1 MAATGTDM
9 AAKKKTRT
17 ERKKSL
23 VLMLPALL
31 LIQGCQAGSVEM
43 TSELASQIASDAS
56 GLNKEEITDLT
67 CAETDDGYTVSFQ
80 GDNGKY
86 TIGVSPDGKVTA
98 YQFEKADDES
108 SEEDSSQEKPA
119 QENNSGESEN
129 TGQEENSDDDSN
141 SSQDDLQLPEGSLSR
156 SQLIQ
161 ATADHLQKKDYKE
174 EDFTLTL
181 RDDGMVEVAVQGDDG
196 RNYTVTVNP
205 QNGQI
210 IYTLFSY

>member
-1 MAATGTDM
+1 M

-23 VLMLPALL
+23 VMMLPVLL
-31 LIQGCQAGSVEM
+31 FLQGCYTGSVEM
-43 TSELASQIASDAS
+43 TPELASQIASDAS

-67 CAETDDGYTVSFQ
+67 CVETDDGYTVSFQ
-80 GDNGKY
+80 GDKGKY

-98 YQFEKADDES
+98 YQFEKAKDGS
-108 SEEDSSQEKPA
+108 SEEDSSQEEPA
-119 QENNSGESEN
+119 QENSSGEIEN
-129 TGQEENSDDDSN
+129 AGQEENSEN
-141 SSQDDLQLPEGSLSR
+141 SQNSGQEELQLPEGSLSR

-161 ATADHLQKKDYKE
+161 ATADHLQKKDVRE
-174 EDFTLTL
+174 EDYTLTV

-196 RNYTVTVNP
+196 RHYIVTVNP

-210 IYTLFSY
+210 VYTQYSY